1 MIGGAT
7 LRFAQVRTVID
18 QAAINRHVET
28 AGQRGL
34 GRVGGV
40 LRQEARK
47 SVKRRVVTDAMRGR
61 LRDAKTPTAKR
72 RILETI
78 QRRQSQV
85 SSPGDPPVA
94 HVPDHPVASIRA
106 IYFAVD
112 GKAVTVG
119 PVLANQVSHTSAGT
133 LPELLE
139 FGGTGTVHEQQHKD
153 LGDRQPGPW
162 MRATSR
168 NARRPWLRYR
178 TRSTRYAARPFM
190 GPTLSRSQAAV
201 RKILASTFRRAG

>member
-1 MIGGAT
+1 MIAGGAT
-7 LRFAQVRTVID
+7 FRFGQVRTVID
-18 QAAINRHVET
+18 EAKIRRHVET
-28 AGQRGL
+28 AAQRGL
-34 GRVGGV
+34 GRVGAI
-40 LRQEARK
+40 LRQDARK
-47 SVKRRVVTDAMRGR
+47 SIKRRVVTQAMRGR

-78 QRRQSQV
+78 AKRQATV

-112 GKAVTVG
+112 GKSVTVG

-139 FGGTGTVHEQQHKD
+139 FGGTGTAHEQQHKD
-153 LGDRQPGPW
+153 LGDKQPGPW
-162 MRATSR
+162 MRAGR
-168 NARRPWLRYR
+168 GARRPWLRYR

-201 RKILASTFRRAG
+201 RKILESAFRRGS